1 MKIRTNSV
9 DFQQK
14 RGRHGVSQSQSRKPC
29 LLGYPQQVIL
39 EDYHWLVFSSQ
50 RQTFVKRQLKPTQ
63 DLPTLR
69 EHIHLPSLILKRS
82 STLCFLQWSV
92 QHSVISFFMYFCSF
106 PSVSLYLFIELSF
119 ELASAS
125 FQRPSNYSFYANL
138 HLPFRPHIGLC
149 WPSILLRLN
158 NEFKLQ
164 TLPTISTFLQ

>member
-1 MKIRTNSV
+1 MPVRVSPVGDSRGLSLVGLFLPKADVCKETTKTHPGSPHTERTHPSA
-9 DFQQK
+9 FTHLK
-14 RGRHGVSQSQSRKPC
+14 TFFSA
-29 LLGYPQQVIL
+29 
-39 EDYHWLVFSSQ
+39 VF
-50 RQTFVKRQLKPTQ
+50 
-63 DLPTLR
+63 
-69 EHIHLPSLILKRS
+69 PSMV
-82 STLCFLQWSV
+82 CVAQCYFLF
-92 QHSVISFFMYFCSF
+92 HHFCSF